1 MNDNNDK
8 NYIEIIN
15 NENCEKYN
23 NINDKYDKNLFPLK
37 KLISKEKMQN
47 DCYFLSFDLISS
59 VLFIF
64 L

>member
-37 KLISKEKMQN
+37 KLISKEKIQN
-47 DCYFLSFDLISS
+47 DCYF
-59 VLFIF
+59 
-64 L
+64 